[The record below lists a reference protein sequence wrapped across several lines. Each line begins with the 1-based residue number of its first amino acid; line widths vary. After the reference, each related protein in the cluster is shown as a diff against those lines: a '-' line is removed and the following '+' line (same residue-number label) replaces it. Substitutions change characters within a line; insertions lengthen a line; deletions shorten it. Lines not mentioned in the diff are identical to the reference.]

1 MKKIFTT
8 RSGKI
13 ASAVL
18 ALSVVGAASLG
29 VASAASAHDDKKSS
43 PRSSQGVAHIENR
56 THTPKPT
63 QAVSLRFVERQ
74 DVVISGSTTLGSTL
88 TINPGITEPAADSVT
103 YQWQRNGVNIAG
115 ATANTYVITAD
126 DQGKQIRVVE
136 TSTKAGYKTEVEKS
150 NRLWIPA
157 AV

>member
-13 ASAVL
+13 SSAVL
-18 ALSVVGAASLG
+18 AIGVVGAATLG
-29 VASAASAHDDKKSS
+29 AASAASAHDNKKPSPKATSS
-43 PRSSQGVAHIENR
+43 VAR

-74 DVVISGSTTLGSTL
+74 DVVVSGSTTLGSTL
-88 TINPGITEPAADSVT
+88 TINPGITEPAADAVS

-115 ATANTYVITAD
+115 ATANTYVVTAD

-136 TSTKAGYKTEVEKS
+136 TSTKAGYKTEVEHS

>member
-1 MKKIFTT
+1 MVVHFLKAVTMPIH
-8 RSGKI
+8 I
-13 ASAVL
+13 AL
-18 ALSVVGAASLG
+18 I
-29 VASAASAHDDKKSS
+29 AHDNKKPSPKATSS
-43 PRSSQGVAHIENR
+43 VAR

-74 DVVISGSTTLGSTL
+74 DVVVSGSTTLGSTL
-88 TINPGITEPAADSVT
+88 TINPGITEPAADAVS

-115 ATANTYVITAD
+115 ATANTYVVTAD

-136 TSTKAGYKTEVEKS
+136 TSTKAGYKTEVEHS